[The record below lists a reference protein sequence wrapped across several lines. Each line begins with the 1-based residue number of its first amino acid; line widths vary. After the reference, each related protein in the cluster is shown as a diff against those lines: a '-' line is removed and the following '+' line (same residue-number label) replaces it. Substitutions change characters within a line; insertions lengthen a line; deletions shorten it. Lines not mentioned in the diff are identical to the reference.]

1 MDGPWP
7 MRIATVCTPLSDHNL
22 QLMKQVG
29 VTDVVGRFPGLALDD
44 LMSLRDR
51 TARYEL
57 SLSVIEG
64 YIPHDRIVH
73 GLDGR
78 DQQIEHFN
86 ILLRNM
92 GRAGVPICC
101 YNFMPDDDWS
111 RTGVDTPERGGAS
124 VSRFNIDELDEEPRR
139 PINDQQL
146 WDHLAYFLE
155 RVVPVAEE
163 AGVKLAL
170 HPDDPPMSPIHGQAR
185 IMRDLAAFERFVQI
199 VPSKANGIC
208 FCQGSFAQ
216 MGQNI
221 PDAIR
226 RLAPHIHYVHFRD
239 VRGRVPRFHE
249 TFHDNGSTDM
259 FEAMRTYR
267 EIGFD
272 GPMRPDHVP
281 ALIGDPVSENMV
293 LPIKPD
299 ATQITLVT
307 YNAPD
312 GLPTAGYTM
321 TGRLF
326 AVGYMRGLIE
336 AVMHD

>member
-1 MDGPWP
+1 
-7 MRIATVCTPLSDHNL
+7 MRIATVATPPSDHNL
-22 QLMKQVG
+22 QLARQIG
-29 VTDVVGRFPGLALDD
+29 VTDIVGRFPGLQLESLIA
-44 LMSLRDR
+44 LRDR
-51 TARYEL
+51 IARFDL
-57 SLSVIEG
+57 RLSVIEG
-64 YIPHDRIVH
+64 YIPHEKIVH

-86 ILLRNM
+86 TLLRNM

-111 RTGVDTPERGGAS
+111 RTGVDTLERGGAL
-124 VSRFNIDELDEEPRR
+124 VTRFDIDELQDETRR
-139 PINDQQL
+139 PISDDQL
-146 WDHLAYFLE
+146 WDHLTYLLQ
-155 RVVPVAEE
+155 RIVPVAEE

-170 HPDDPPMSPIHGQAR
+170 HPDDPPMSPLHGQAR
-185 IMRDLAAFERFVQI
+185 IMRDLDAFERVVRI
-199 VPSKANGIC
+199 VPSPANGVC

-216 MGQNI
+216 MGHDI

-239 VRGRVPRFHE
+239 VRGRVPKFQE
-249 TFHDNGSTDM
+249 TFHDNGDTDM
-259 FEAMRTYR
+259 VAAMRTYH
-267 EIGFD
+267 EIGFT

-281 ALIGDPVSENMV
+281 TLIGDPINQNMV

-299 ATQITLVT
+299 ATEVSLET
-307 YNAPD
+307 YNAPE
-312 GLPTAGYTM
+312 GPATAGYTM

-336 AVMHD
+336 SAMHD